1 MDVNRINDLFLHLK
15 NNELNYFDEF
25 YELTSEYIFYN
36 IVKIVD
42 SFEDAEDILQDTY
55 IYFLNKIDSIN
66 KNSSPIGYLLLIAKH
81 KAIDFLR
88 KQKRVIISEE
98 YINYNYYV
106 EYTKSDNKLIAILKE
121 KLSKEDLEIIILHIL
136 DELTFKEISKLK
148 NIPLGTVLWKYNKII
163 KYLRKELN
171 YEDFR

>member
-1 MDVNRINDLFLHLK
+1 MNIDRINELFICLK

-25 YELTSEYIFYN
+25 YNLTHEYIFYN

-42 SFEDAEDILQDTY
+42 SFEDSEDILQDTY
-55 IYFLNKIDSIN
+55 IYFLNKIGTIN
-66 KNSSPIGYLLLIAKH
+66 RNSSPSGYLLLTAKH
-81 KAIDFLR
+81 TAIDFLI
-88 KQKRVIISEE
+88 KQNRLIFSED

-106 EYTKSDNKLIAILKE
+106 EYTKSDNGLIKILNE
-121 KLSKEDLEIIILHIL
+121 KLSKEDLEIIILHVL
-136 DELTFKEISKLK
+136 DELTFNEISKFK
-148 NIPLGTVLWKYNKII
+148 NIPLGTILWKYNKII